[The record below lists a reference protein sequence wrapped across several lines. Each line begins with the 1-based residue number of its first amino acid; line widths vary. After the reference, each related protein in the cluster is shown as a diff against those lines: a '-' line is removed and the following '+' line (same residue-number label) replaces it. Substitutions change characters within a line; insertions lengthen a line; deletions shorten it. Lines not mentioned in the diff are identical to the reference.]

1 MRMLIVD
8 DDVDLLDSLHRG
20 FSSEG
25 IIVDTSSSGDHASFL
40 GKTNE
45 YDFIV
50 LDLML
55 PEKDGC
61 TICAELRRYGRTCPI
76 LMLSV
81 NASVEQK
88 VRLLQAGA
96 DDYVTKPFSFRE
108 LMARVRALSRRPRVL
123 ESDTLEIAD
132 LRLNIQ
138 EQRVVRANKEIYL
151 TRKEFTL
158 LEFMLRH
165 RGQVVSRSLIMEHVW
180 NAGTDPFSNT
190 IEAHILNIR
199 RKIGDSKSHRLLHTV
214 PGRGYRIDT
223 SS

>member
-8 DDVDLLDSLHRG
+8 DDTDLLDSLHRG

-25 IIVDTSSSGDHASFL
+25 IIVDTATDGDHGAFL
-40 GKTNE
+40 GKTND
-45 YDFIV
+45 YDFII

-55 PEKDGC
+55 PGKDGC
-61 TICAELRRYGRTCPI
+61 AVCADVRRYGRTCPI

-88 VRLLQAGA
+88 VRLLQAGT

-108 LMARVRALSRRPRVL
+108 LMARVRALMRRPRTL
-123 ESDTLEIAD
+123 ESDTLEIGD

-138 EQRVVRANKEIYL
+138 EQRVWRGEHEVYL
-151 TRKEFTL
+151 TRKEFSL

-165 RGQVVSRSLIMEHVW
+165 RGQVVSRALIMEHVW
-180 NAGTDPFSNT
+180 NAETDPFSNT

-199 RKIGDSKSHRLLHTV
+199 RKIGDNKRNRLLQTV
-214 PGRGYRIDT
+214 PGRGYRIDLPT
-223 SS
+223 